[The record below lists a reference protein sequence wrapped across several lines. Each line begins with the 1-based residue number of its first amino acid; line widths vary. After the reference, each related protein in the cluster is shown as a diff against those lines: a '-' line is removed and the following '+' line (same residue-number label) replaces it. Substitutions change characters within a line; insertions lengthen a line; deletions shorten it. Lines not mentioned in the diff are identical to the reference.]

1 MKNIGKT
8 YKEKTEQDDI
18 FTEKRTGL
26 KTPDFLQSGSFSF
39 VHFDD

>member
-8 YKEKTEQDDI
+8 YKSNE
-18 FTEKRTGL
+18 L
-26 KTPDFLQSGSFSF
+26 KTYDFLCAGCFSF